1 MMFVSLAEQSRVPF
15 ELLKL
20 FGFVFFFCKGCY
32 DEVQITSPGTVLY
45 YTGQ

>member
-20 FGFVFFFCKGCY
+20 FGFFFFCKGCY
-32 DEVQITSPGTVLY
+32 DEVQITSPGTLLY